1 MKGLPSSVIEG
12 IQIKPMGW
20 LGDEGLIHLNLDSA
34 VEIRDLFPNHDY
46 SKGIPVAPTP
56 IVFTTFNCGAVQK

>member
-20 LGDEGLIHLNLDSA
+20 LGDEGLIHLNSRSGAGGETLRCPACLTCQYGPA
-34 VEIRDLFPNHDY
+34 VLARAWQSN
-46 SKGIPVAPTP
+46 
-56 IVFTTFNCGAVQK
+56 